1 MRPLL
6 MSVQTY
12 MGYTPQFCRYVLQC
26 IFAWMRRIPLHA
38 DTPPLYSVCGRC
50 IVNLETNFRL
60 NAQGEMMTTT
70 KIGTV
75 GTTVWLMPE
84 ARRFLDEV
92 APGQSKG
99 KYLSGLLLQEMVRR
113 QERPLQRPSDNREA
127 DHE

>member
-26 IFAWMRRIPLHA
+26 IFAWMRRIPLHADTALFYQPIVQHAERKKTNADANA

-75 GTTVWLMPE
+75 GTTV
-84 ARRFLDEV
+84 
-92 APGQSKG
+92 
-99 KYLSGLLLQEMVRR
+99 
-113 QERPLQRPSDNREA
+113 
-127 DHE
+127 